1 MQQCSYKTK
10 VSRKHKTYR
19 QPEPP
24 AVRIDD
30 PSPAPES
37 PVGPAAEAL
46 LAILRKTWP
55 LSSGSILGLIR
66 WSCGVLRRIDRE
78 NLLSDLVKRGALIQ
92 VSDGRE
98 VKYHI
103 PGLGGEH
110 TAVKPEGEVH

>member
-46 LAILRKTWP
+46 LAILRGLTA
-55 LSSGSILGLIR
+55 LSILGLLR
-66 WSCGVLRRIDRE
+66 WSCGVLMRSRRQDI
-78 NLLSDLVKRGALIQ
+78 LSDLVKRGEL
-92 VSDGRE
+92 R
-98 VKYHI
+98 
-103 PGLGGEH
+103 
-110 TAVKPEGEVH
+110 